1 MTARRKNRSR
11 SLARPFGA
19 ARACSLAG
27 VSPRA
32 PSGAFLPP
40 SPAQY
45 ARAWAPWFRW
55 G

>member
-27 VSPRA
+27 VFPPRPHA
-32 PSGAFLPP
+32 P
-40 SPAQY
+40 
-45 ARAWAPWFRW
+45 
-55 G
+55 